1 MKKDSTTEKK
11 TEDGRQKNRHRKY
24 DVYHR
29 CMKKY
34 VLTIVALI
42 FVILSEPGWAIEN
55 PSVRS
60 PIVSGTVPPS
70 SISSGLISTP
80 NPIDSSSNLV
90 ITGNV
95 TGGKQFRG
103 QVPYGS
109 TTNFRASLGSAS
121 LDSFLRYSTP
131 DLSVGSKDFS
141 IYQQNGS
148 ISSYPS
154 TGLYRPFFSQSATVA
169 TTEAGRQIPVNSLA
183 DSKRSIAVDGGLA
196 LPVLSRTPQ
205 EMDKLISD
213 ELGVKLSQIYSQ
225 QNLSSE
231 RREINE
237 WRSLG
242 TKSSESNVVAF
253 PSSESGSGQTN
264 IRDIDRLIAS
274 IKARAKAQD
283 SSLAV
288 TGTATGIDDIKA
300 GSVGFSPPSISQ
312 KGLAEQAPS
321 YTEDKFKRYMQAAQ
335 LYLKQ
340 GRYYRAA
347 DSYTMAA
354 IYKPDQPSVG
364 LAYAGKSHALLAA
377 GEYMT
382 SALFLSRAIEVLPEY
397 AKLKVD
403 LVDIFGNQD
412 KFASRIADVE
422 QRLKISGAPELQFL
436 LGHVYYQSFLRDGI
450 IEGELDR
457 LDTAKRLIDAAYQ
470 KLPNSR
476 AVEILKNAVG
486 ETVNRK

>member
-1 MKKDSTTEKK
+1 M
-11 TEDGRQKNRHRKY
+11 NN
-24 DVYHR
+24 
-29 CMKKY
+29 
-34 VLTIVALI
+34 VLSIIIVSI

-95 TGGKQFRG
+95 TGGKHFRANI
-103 QVPYGS
+103 PYGS
-109 TTNFRASLGSAS
+109 TTNFRASIGSSS

-131 DLSVGSKDFS
+131 DTNLDHRPWISAG
-141 IYQQNGS
+141 
-148 ISSYPS
+148 SSYPAP
-154 TGLYRPFFSQSATVA
+154 GRYRPFFSPSGTVA

-196 LPVLSRTPQ
+196 LQVLSRTPQ

-213 ELGVKLSQIYSQ
+213 ELGVKLSQIDNQ
-225 QNLSSE
+225 QNLRSE
-231 RREINE
+231 GREINE

-242 TKSSESNVVAF
+242 TTSSEPNAGVF
-253 PSSESGSGQTN
+253 PPSQSGSRQVN
-264 IRDIDRLIAS
+264 IKDIDRLIAD
-274 IKARAKAQD
+274 IEARTKAQD
-283 SSLAV
+283 SSSAV
-288 TGTATGIDDIKA
+288 TGTATGFDDIKA

-321 YTEDKFKRYMQAAQ
+321 YTEDKFNWYMQAAQ

-347 DSYTMAA
+347 DSYTMAS
-354 IYKPDQPSVG
+354 IYKPDRPSGG
-364 LAYAGKSHALLAA
+364 LAYAGKSYALLAA

-397 AKLKVD
+397 ARLKVD
-403 LVDIFGNQD
+403 LVDILGDQD
-412 KFASRIADVE
+412 KFANRMADVE
-422 QRLKISGAPELQFL
+422 QRLKISGAAELQFL
-436 LGHVYYQSFLRDGI
+436 LGYVYYQSFLRDGT

-457 LDTAKRLIDAAYQ
+457 LDTAQRLIDAAHR
-470 KLPNSR
+470 KLPDSR
-476 AVEILKNAVG
+476 AVEMLKNAVG
-486 ETVNRK
+486 ETTNRR

>member
-1 MKKDSTTEKK
+1 MNNVSS
-11 TEDGRQKNRHRKY
+11 
-24 DVYHR
+24 
-29 CMKKY
+29 
-34 VLTIVALI
+34 IIIAII
-42 FVILSEPGWAIEN
+42 FIILSEPGLAIEN

-95 TGGKQFRG
+95 TGGKHFRA
-103 QVPYGS
+103 QIPYGS

-131 DLSVGSKDFS
+131 DTIGGPADLDHHPWISAG
-141 IYQQNGS
+141 
-148 ISSYPS
+148 SSYSSAP
-154 TGLYRPFFSQSATVA
+154 GQYRPFFSQSGTVA

-213 ELGVKLSQIYSQ
+213 ELGANLTQLDNLRSLRSEIYTTSQ
-225 QNLSSE
+225 
-231 RREINE
+231 REMNG

-242 TKSSESNVVAF
+242 TKSSESNVGVF
-253 PSSESGSGQTN
+253 PSSQSGPGQIN

-274 IKARAKAQD
+274 IKARTKAQD

-288 TGTATGIDDIKA
+288 DGTATSSDYIKA
-300 GSVGFSPPSISQ
+300 DITPSISQ
-312 KGLAEQAPS
+312 KGLVGQALPYKS
-321 YTEDKFKRYMQAAQ
+321 DEITEVAPQYNSKDKFNWYMQAAQ

-347 DSYTMAA
+347 DSYTMAS

-364 LAYAGKSHALLAA
+364 LAYAGKSYALLAA

-403 LVDIFGNQD
+403 LVDILGNQD
-412 KFASRIADVE
+412 KFANRIADVE
-422 QRLKISGAPELQFL
+422 QRLKISSAAELQFL
-436 LGHVYYQSFLRDGI
+436 LGHVYYQSFLRDGT

-470 KLPNSR
+470 KLPDSR

-486 ETVNRK
+486 ETINRR

>member
-1 MKKDSTTEKK
+1 MNNVSSII
-11 TEDGRQKNRHRKY
+11 
-24 DVYHR
+24 
-29 CMKKY
+29 
-34 VLTIVALI
+34 IVII
-42 FVILSEPGWAIEN
+42 FIILSEPSLAIEN
-55 PSVRS
+55 TSVRS

-95 TGGKQFRG
+95 TGGKHFRA
-103 QVPYGS
+103 QIPYGS

-131 DLSVGSKDFS
+131 DAIGGPADLDHHPWISAG
-141 IYQQNGS
+141 
-148 ISSYPS
+148 SSYSS
-154 TGLYRPFFSQSATVA
+154 TPGQYRPFFSQSGTVA

-183 DSKRSIAVDGGLA
+183 DSKRSIAVDGSLA

-213 ELGVKLSQIYSQ
+213 ELGANLPQLDNLRSLRGEIYTTSQ
-225 QNLSSE
+225 
-231 RREINE
+231 REMNR

-242 TKSSESNVVAF
+242 TKSSESNVGVF
-253 PSSESGSGQTN
+253 PSSQSGSGQAN
-264 IRDIDRLIAS
+264 IRDIDRLIAN
-274 IKARAKAQD
+274 IEARTKAQD

-288 TGTATGIDDIKA
+288 DGTATSSDYTKADIT
-300 GSVGFSPPSISQ
+300 PSISQ
-312 KGLAEQAPS
+312 RGLVKQAPS
-321 YTEDKFKRYMQAAQ
+321 YTEDKFNWYMQAAQ

-347 DSYTMAA
+347 DSYTMAS

-364 LAYAGKSHALLAA
+364 LAYAGKSYALLAA

-403 LVDIFGNQD
+403 LDDISGNQD
-412 KFASRIADVE
+412 KFANRIADVE
-422 QRLKISGAPELQFL
+422 QRLKISGAAELQFL
-436 LGHVYYQSFLRDGI
+436 LGHVYYQSFLRDGT

-470 KLPNSR
+470 KLPDSR

-486 ETVNRK
+486 ETVDRK

>member
-1 MKKDSTTEKK
+1 M
-11 TEDGRQKNRHRKY
+11 NN
-24 DVYHR
+24 
-29 CMKKY
+29 
-34 VLTIVALI
+34 VLSIIIAIILI
-42 FVILSEPGWAIEN
+42 TLSEPGWAIEN

-60 PIVSGTVPPS
+60 PIVSGTVPQS

-95 TGGKQFRG
+95 TGGKHFRANI
-103 QVPYGS
+103 PYGS
-109 TTNFRASLGSAS
+109 TTNFQASIGSSS

-131 DLSVGSKDFS
+131 DTILDHRPWISAG
-141 IYQQNGS
+141 
-148 ISSYPS
+148 SSYSSVP
-154 TGLYRPFFSQSATVA
+154 GQYRPFFSQSGTVA
-169 TTEAGRQIPVNSLA
+169 TTEAGQQIPVNSLA

-213 ELGVKLSQIYSQ
+213 ELGANLSQFDSQ
-225 QNLSSE
+225 QGLKSKGLETS
-231 RREINE
+231 R
-237 WRSLG
+237 WRSLRMTGSEPNVG
-242 TKSSESNVVAF
+242 TF
-253 PSSESGSGQTN
+253 PSSQSSSRPVN
-264 IRDIDRLIAS
+264 IKDIDRLIAS
-274 IKARAKAQD
+274 IEARTKVQD

-321 YTEDKFKRYMQAAQ
+321 YTEDKFKRYMQAAL

-354 IYKPDQPSVG
+354 IYKPDQPSAG
-364 LAYAGKSHALLAA
+364 LAYAGKSYALLAA

-382 SALFLSRAIEVLPEY
+382 SALFLSKAIEVLPEY

-403 LVDIFGNQD
+403 LVDILGNQD

-436 LGHVYYQSFLRDGI
+436 LGHVYYQSFLRDGT

-470 KLPNSR
+470 KLPDSR

-486 ETVNRK
+486 ETVNRR

>member
-1 MKKDSTTEKK
+1 M
-11 TEDGRQKNRHRKY
+11 NN
-24 DVYHR
+24 
-29 CMKKY
+29 
-34 VLTIVALI
+34 VLSITIAII
-42 FVILSEPGWAIEN
+42 FIILSEPGWAIEN

-95 TGGKQFRG
+95 TGGKHFRG

-109 TTNFRASLGSAS
+109 TTNFRASIGSSS

-131 DLSVGSKDFS
+131 DTILDHRPWISAG
-141 IYQQNGS
+141 
-148 ISSYPS
+148 SSYSSVP
-154 TGLYRPFFSQSATVA
+154 GQYRPFFSQSGTVA

-196 LPVLSRTPQ
+196 LPVLSKTPQ
-205 EMDKLISD
+205 EMEKLISD
-213 ELGVKLSQIYSQ
+213 ELGAKLSQIYSQ

-242 TKSSESNVVAF
+242 TKSSESNVGAF
-253 PSSESGSGQTN
+253 PSSQSGSGQTN
-264 IRDIDRLIAS
+264 IRDIDRLIAN
-274 IKARAKAQD
+274 IKARTKAQD

-288 TGTATGIDDIKA
+288 DGTATGIDDIKA

-347 DSYTMAA
+347 DSYTMAS

-364 LAYAGKSHALLAA
+364 LAYAGKSYALLAA

-382 SALFLSRAIEVLPEY
+382 SALFLSKAIEVLPEY

-403 LVDIFGNQD
+403 LVDILGNQD
-412 KFASRIADVE
+412 KFANRIADVE

-436 LGHVYYQSFLRDGI
+436 LGHVYYQSFLRDGT

-457 LDTAKRLIDAAYQ
+457 LDTAKRLLDAAYQ
-470 KLPNSR
+470 KLPDSR
-476 AVEILKNAVG
+476 AAEILKNAVG
-486 ETVNRK
+486 EAINRK